1 MEKNKA
7 EKVVRKY
14 VWRWGG
20 MVCVRGLTWKIFGQR
35 TKVSDRT
42 EPCGHL

>member
-1 MEKNKA
+1 MGKNKA

-20 MVCVRGLTWKIFGQR
+20 MVICKRA
-35 TKVSDRT
+35 
-42 EPCGHL
+42 HLEDIWAENQSK